1 MTTEPLVIAAAA
13 IRRVAVLGAGPMGRG
28 IAQVAALAGC
38 EVLLRDVEE
47 RFVENG
53 LARIRETL
61 DAGAARGK
69 IAPADRDAAAARIRG
84 TTSLAEAVREADAV
98 IEAVPEDL
106 ALKRATFAE
115 VEAEAPA
122 RALLA
127 SNTSSLR
134 ITAIAQGL
142 RSRDRVVG
150 MHFFNPAHVIKLVE
164 IVVGP
169 DTSAEATASARGL

>member
-1 MTTEPLVIAAAA
+1 MTTEPLVIAAAEVKR
-13 IRRVAVLGAGPMGRG
+13 IAVLGAGTMGRG

-38 EVLLRDVEE
+38 EVHLRDVEG
-47 RFVENG
+47 RFVESG
-53 LARIRETL
+53 LARIREML

-134 ITAIAQGL
+134 IGAIAERL
-142 RSRDRVVG
+142 KTPERFLG
-150 MHFFNPAHVIKLVE
+150 MHF
-164 IVVGP
+164 
-169 DTSAEATASARGL
+169 